1 MQDITFNQ
9 SPLFVQFLKDHPL
22 ISIRAF
28 ELKIN
33 APRGTIEQ
41 AISGR
46 REIPKKYWYA
56 CYLTLTDY
64 GFESQSVKIQETD
77 L

>member
-1 MQDITFNQ
+1 MQDIMNQ
-9 SPLFVQFLKDHPL
+9 SSLFVQFLKDHQL

-41 AISGR
+41 AVSGR

-64 GFESQSVKIQETD
+64 GYSNPSVENE
-77 L
+77 